1 MENINLLKAGE
12 HVEPDISQKSD
23 PLKWL
28 DKGEI
33 GDWNLIQSK
42 RNLSLKVR
50 ERKESRTP
58 IIRRKIRSF
67 LSC

>member
-28 DKGEI
+28 DKEEI
-33 GDWNLIQSK
+33 GDWNLIESTRK
-42 RNLSLKVR
+42 LSLKVR
-50 ERKESRTP
+50 DREESRTA
-58 IIRRKIRSF
+58 IIRRKK
-67 LSC
+67 